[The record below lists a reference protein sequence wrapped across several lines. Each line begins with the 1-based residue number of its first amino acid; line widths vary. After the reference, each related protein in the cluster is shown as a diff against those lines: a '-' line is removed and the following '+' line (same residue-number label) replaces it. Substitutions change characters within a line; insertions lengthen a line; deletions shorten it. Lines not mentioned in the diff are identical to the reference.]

1 MFEYNLVT
9 TKLAINLL
17 TQSQNNLTA
26 TLAGLGLLG
35 NGETINT
42 LKQKFDL
49 IIKAA
54 FVEQEKL
61 SGKVYIIDEK
71 VQQSNEKLELAVS
84 HNTTEQERLLNL
96 KKEQGELQIAVRT
109 LEDKKKIFGSD
120 GNGKKADIQNEIVAI
135 KDNIKKT
142 ESDIKQI
149 EQVITDGVN
158 LIARY
163 GSLLDQANTAQAN
176 ANYHN
181 QFAQRWDIVGYGKK
195 RTRWGKVKNEAV
207 YGWVTNQ
214 EQVNLRDQ
222 YQNQA
227 NQLTADANSIQG
239 KVDDFNKNKS
249 TLQANKDSKNTEL
262 WLYIHELDAKQN
274 LLLFVGTQSDNELAL
289 VDLQIEQ
296 AKEDLQQ
303 LQITEIPN
311 QEKAVERTNQRVT
324 QGQSELD
331 RLRSDKGSAQ
341 KDLDTFVKDNQELL
355 ATDLSL
361 GLLKDAIAKVQ
372 GTIAS
377 LQGDL
382 AKPNQS
388 VDVINGLNKQI
399 GVEQGKLVQLKQ
411 QSQLLAL
418 EELEVNQ
425 ERLESLNGQ
434 LASEVSVNG
443 GVKINTIEG
452 YVILVPQLV
461 QQLTGLSDIW
471 VGNLKENHR
480 FTVEVNDLFQK
491 DIAAFE
497 SLTDYIG
504 DNLADPYEDYV
515 LNKVQLDEA
524 IALQDTQI
532 KYRDALAKA
541 VDDLGENIALQKK
554 SVQQSDELSGKL
566 EHIRDL
572 RSFEEGYGDLQTALG
587 KLASVDK
594 ADYESSDQK
603 VKKIAEDLLKKLDGN
618 EQYKL
623 VADKLR
629 LALNNYKTFVT
640 ANLQTYTNKYQGFLD
655 LQKNQIDDVKK
666 IQDEKDLK
674 SQGAIRN
681 YQAVRS
687 DITGNYY
694 FLSPARD
701 WSGAQAFAQS
711 AGGNLVT
718 INNQDE
724 QNWLF
729 QRYKSYVWIGLSD
742 HIQEGVW
749 RWVSGEPVT
758 YTNWLP
764 NQPDNWDGI
773 EDFVQLN
780 LTGDGRWNDLPHVG
794 IHNGNIQGI
803 VELNFQKYDQK
814 IQAVN
819 DKATADKARVTG
831 ELQSLHDQGIKVLI
845 SQTAEALRP
854 LLIDEV
860 NEEVTNKIAD
870 LPNQIDIQNNLYENS
885 ITIWKNLY
893 EIRSI
898 SRQSVDN
905 EQTLSEIINNNI
917 FSAFRVKK
925 LIYYNPDNQK
935 YYIDHRQIISLKSLS
950 HQNARNTFIELDVSK
965 VGYETAKNNIIENG
979 ITIVVDR
986 ALNSRINLSLKEIE
1000 DNLEASLQKYV
1011 EQKQTNVLSTVQVSI
1026 NDVNN
1031 KIYGLDT
1038 FKQAQ
1043 LAYRGIFTL
1052 ADGGWTDQNIFPR
1065 HLADVNGDGNA
1076 DIVGFA
1082 YQGVYVALA
1091 KGDGTFGEAKLAYR
1105 GIFTVTDGGWTSQD
1119 KYPRY
1124 LADINGDGNADIVGF
1139 AHYGVEVALAKGDG
1153 TFGEVKLATKDSFT
1167 VGNGGWISQDK
1178 YPRHLADINGDG
1190 KADIV
1195 GFGQDAVYT
1204 QLSNGDG
1211 TFGNIKIAT
1220 NEFSVT
1226 GGGWISQDKYPRFL
1240 ADINGDGN
1248 ADIVGFAHEGVYV
1261 ALAKGDGTFG
1271 NAQLGYRGIF
1281 TVADGGWTSQDKYP
1295 RYLADVNGDK
1305 KSDIVGFAHQ
1315 GVYIGLANGNGTF
1328 GEAQLAYRGIFTL
1341 GDGGWT
1347 NQNIY
1352 PRHLADINGDG
1363 NADIVGF
1370 AHQGV
1375 YVALNDVVKKQQEDL
1390 ENLKK
1395 FNEDKAISDL
1405 QKLRLE
1411 TAYLTLQAEK
1421 DPDKLQKYLQEY
1433 QFNQLTLNNIKQT
1446 TPPVQN
1452 LADNNLIGDFNNDKI
1467 NDTFHHWNVS
1477 GANELYLGRSDG
1489 SFTKFINPISTTAI
1503 NESPTNV
1510 FTGDFNGDNKSDLY
1524 FYWKTTGR
1532 NRLYISN
1539 GNGTFTQYFDPISTT
1554 AINGAPDYTITAD
1567 FNGDGKQDA
1576 YFFWKASGINRLY
1589 ISNGDGTFTQY
1600 LDPITTTLIN
1610 GSPDQVQVN
1619 DFNNDGKID
1628 IRFQWT
1634 TSNTIRTFLTKGN
1647 SIFSQ
1652 ALSLKEIRDQYYP
1665 DLNQADT
1672 LHNLQTQI
1680 DKEIGESEKQI
1691 EELKNSIIQKQADS
1705 AAATSQATW
1714 YEEQAATHWELSR
1727 KAGPTWVEIRW
1738 EKTRDWLGRADW
1750 EAVTVTHVD
1759 HHWIIWNTYTQQAA
1773 FLKEHSANLLQGIA
1787 TDTTNQN
1794 TASEILK
1801 QWQAANAVA
1810 DETALTQ
1817 SQLTTL
1823 LNQLDADRQLTAD
1836 KKQQIADWEK
1846 LLPTLQS
1853 QLQQAIKDAETA
1865 KNTVTQEW
1873 TEYQTSQEDY
1883 QTALGE
1889 VLTRRAQLQTQ
1900 GQILLQ
1906 EINAVNQWVKQQNTL
1921 LADEIS
1927 QVETLITQLTTQR
1940 DAIAPPPLV
1949 QGGDENLTKKAL
1961 LDQSIQLLNQKQT
1974 VLTSQQSTFIQKQT
1988 LLETQKK
1995 VIQAQ
2000 YQLLDAYLDSPDND
2014 TSSLE
2019 KLLTDTR
2026 ATLLEVQKLAE
2037 QAEASSNALTAL
2049 MDDVQTSLLLQNDKY
2064 LSAIKDK
2071 QQTLQDLLKAAEL
2084 KENDTLKATQKQLEL
2099 NNLEAQLIPI
2109 LQKAKDAGSKEAGKL
2124 LEVAAHN
2131 NFATVA
2137 ELYYRDYKDLA
2148 SDQGGGCA
2156 GGIARP
2162 EDLQLANY
2170 YYGEMLKY
2178 RQLKAEAE
2186 AQVVEFTQIRTLAD
2200 SQIAAIQQ
2208 QQTLAA
2214 QELAQLNKSIG
2225 NSQEQIEAK
2234 QEELAIAQFR
2244 IDALAQIRNWTEQ
2257 TVAQLL
2263 SVETLNLAQ
2272 AQLEQDIAKSRQ
2284 YLIDNTV
2291 KATLDKQ
2298 RLDIERDR
2306 QIAVT
2311 KLEQLNQI
2319 NTEKALQTAINDLRS
2334 DLGVNPLEDII
2345 QQAEYKGQLAGI
2357 LADLDTLKHQQPNL
2371 PESLRTLLA
2380 ATTQDIHSALQGK
2393 EAKTI
2398 QENLLNTA
2406 TALIEQSK
2414 KLNAEVT
2421 QLDQEEQHY
2430 VGLLKQSE
2438 TDLKGATKAL
2448 YDEIQRSGVLDKE
2461 KQLINAQNLEILY
2474 RIGYAHGAVDLSSQ
2488 LAKESQQI
2496 LSQIIEGRIAE
2507 RKVRKKAFVNELL
2520 GTATLIIAVAATAIT
2535 AGAALSAYAGV
2546 IAAGGTTAAAST
2558 AATAAIA
2565 ANASIVTTLQTVGA
2579 SLSAVQSAYNGDWKG
2594 AIFSAGMAALGAAE
2608 LGGFQ
2613 LPDIG
2618 LTNAVKDL
2626 GYQSFE
2632 GFQNFGQVRQ
2642 FASGVYNGYQ
2652 AIESGNTLAGFTS
2665 IVQAALAPFKES
2677 SYSYLYKASSSI
2689 YSGVE
2694 LAKEDNLLGAAS
2706 SFLNAVFTLG
2716 SNLSKTLGEHFSVS
2730 KDVLDI
2736 ISNLELGVNAA
2747 SAIKNVINNDSLE
2760 GWLSGIQQ
2768 VSDGFINYVNE
2779 NTPPP
2784 PPQTP
2789 IDLEQFLYIEDAI
2802 DKVNQDF
2809 QKLKESANGDK
2820 NKIDALSQIEFQIVT
2835 SLKQNNGAL
2844 EQADFEA
2851 FRINFLS
2858 NTDVNIKQFSET
2870 LNFFKAKGIEAFH
2883 NAENDDLKKYYSEE
2897 YPNYKQLPGHQKA
2910 VAIMSIMTGIDPRD
2924 LSDYLPGLGITGIKG
2939 FNWYSGFSDKLL
2951 LGTALHD
2958 VTDFLDDALKNQG
2971 IESWN
2976 KSVWGISNSTV
2987 SALKMFSDAVGKE
3000 VSDVVKETVQS
3011 ALKPINY
3018 TTKLLDPLIV
3028 DLSNDG
3034 LQLISLENST
3044 TRFDI
3049 DGDGYAENTAWVSP
3063 QDGILTIDLNHDGKI
3078 NNITEI
3084 FSEHYNNGTAKSGLE
3099 ALATLDSNKNGII
3112 SAADDQFN
3120 QILVWQD
3127 LNQDGISQP
3136 NELKTLT
3143 QHGITSITLNGLTSE
3158 TLQDGNIILTR
3169 SIFNRNDGTIGQIA
3183 DVAFLVTE
3191 TGFKVIQTPNGIQII
3206 AENNSATSLSIF
3218 NDNLNH
3224 TLNLADAKVQVAIG
3238 STGNDNFYT
3247 TASEGVFLSG
3257 AEGNDTLTGG
3267 SGNDWIIGDT
3277 GADQL
3282 FGKAGDD
3289 ILYIDAQDSKIDG
3302 GEGQDIAIVAT
3313 PQSVTLDLGLSNLET
3328 ALGNDGNDTFTNS
3341 GVVTVVID
3349 GGKGNDTLQGG
3360 AGDDVLNGGE
3370 GDDKL
3375 YGADGNDQL
3384 YGNEGNDELH
3394 GWKGSDTLY
3403 GGSDNDILYGQ
3414 QDNDFLYGEDGDDQ
3428 LQGNE
3433 GNDEIQAGNGSDSLY
3448 GGSGDDKLYGNT
3460 GNDKLYGED
3469 GNDQLY
3475 GNEGNDELHGWD
3487 GADTMYGG
3495 ADNDTLY
3502 GHQGNDSLFGDAGDD
3517 KLYGD
3522 PGDDVIQGGE
3532 GIDWLYGNV
3541 GNDTLKGNEGNDFLY
3556 GEDGNDQLSG
3566 GEGNDELNGSV
3577 GIDTLTGGEGKDV
3590 FRFSYPNESSKA
3602 NPDRIED
3609 FQPGSD
3615 RIDLPLAANI
3625 NDLTITRAAKQT
3637 TITHKTLDFA
3647 LILNGDIQL
3656 NSSDFIFPNSAIEAA
3671 GNTTFLK
3678 DIANKYF
3685 AQTGTTTPSA
3695 IKLNGTQIYQNIFP
3709 GWQTL
3714 AAETINGQNQ
3724 ILWKNT
3730 TDSYLHLWKL
3740 DANWDWQSS
3749 TGQWALNS
3757 PEAFTQESNF
3767 GIDANGDGVIG
3778 APYTPVE
3785 AVGGTQLVKDTSNK
3799 YFAQTGTTTPSAI
3812 KLNGTQIY
3820 QNIFSGW
3827 QTFAAETING
3837 QNQILWKNTTD
3848 SYLHLWKLD
3857 ANWDWQSSTGQWALN
3872 SPEAFTQESN
3882 FGIDANGDGVIGAPY
3897 TPVEAV
3903 GGTQLVKDT
3912 SNKYFAQTGTTTPS
3926 AIKLNGT
3933 QIYQNIFSGWQTF
3946 AAETINGQNQILWK
3960 NTTDSYLHLWKLD
3973 ANWDWQSSTGQWAL
3987 NSPEA
3992 FTQESNFGIDANG
4005 DGVIGAPYTP
4015 VETSGSTT
4023 LLKDPTNQYFAQTGT
4038 TTPLPIKLNGTQIYQ
4053 NIFPGWQTL
4062 AAETINGQNQI
4073 LWKNTTDS
4081 YLHLWKLDANWG
4093 WQSST
4098 GQWALNSPEALTQET
4113 NFGIDANG
4121 DGVIGAPYTPV
4132 ETSGSTTLLKDPT
4145 NQYFAQ
4151 TGITTPLSIKLNGTQ
4166 IYQNIFP
4173 GWQTLAAETIN
4184 GQNQILWKNTTDS
4197 YLHLWKLDVNWNWQS
4212 STGQWPLNSPESY
4225 TQETLFQLDANGD
4238 GKIGNPASLTLTGTS
4253 SSDTLVG
4260 GGNNDILT
4268 GAGGKDILIGGGG
4281 SDRFDY
4287 KTLTDSLLAIPDI
4300 ITDFNANND
4309 LLLVTTAR
4317 SGFTNAGA
4325 VTGLTVT
4332 EINAKLTPA
4341 SFAANYAAQ
4350 LTFATRTFVAIND
4363 ATAGFNATTDALIE
4377 VTGLTGTLN
4386 LNNFVTI

>member
-1 MFEYNLVT
+1 VT

-17 TQSQNNLTA
+17 TQSLNSLAA

-42 LKQKFDL
+42 LKQKLDL
-49 IIKAA
+49 IIKSA
-54 FVEQEKL
+54 FEEQHKL
-61 SGKVYIIDEK
+61 SSKVDIIDEK
-71 VQQSNEKLELAVS
+71 ILQSNEKLGLAVS
-84 HNTTEQERLLNL
+84 HYTTEQERLLNL
-96 KKEQGELQIAVRT
+96 KKEQGEMQIAVKT
-109 LEDKKKIFGSD
+109 LEDKKKILGTD

-142 ESDIKQI
+142 ETEIKKI
-149 EQVITDGVN
+149 EGQITDGVN
-158 LIARY
+158 LVARY
-163 GSLLDQANTAQAN
+163 GSLLYQAKTAQDN
-176 ANYHN
+176 ADYHG
-181 QFAQRWDIVGYGKK
+181 QFTRTWGIVGYDK
-195 RTRWGKVKNEAV
+195 RRRGFKIYHVAV
-207 YGWVTNQ
+207 EGWITNQ
-214 EQVNLRDQ
+214 AEVNLRDQ

-227 NQLTADANSIQG
+227 NQLNAEANNIQSQ
-239 KVDDFNKNKS
+239 VDDFNKNEF
-249 TLQANKDSKNTEL
+249 TLQKNKGSKNAEL

-289 VDLQIEQ
+289 VDLQIQQ
-296 AKEDLQQ
+296 AQEDLQQ

-311 QEKAVERTNQRVT
+311 QEKAVEGTNRRVI
-324 QGQSELD
+324 QIQSELD

-341 KDLDTFVKDNQELL
+341 KDLDIFVKDNQELL
-355 ATDLSL
+355 TTDLSL

-372 GTIAS
+372 GTIAN

-388 VDVINGLNKQI
+388 VNVIDGLNKQI
-399 GVEQGKLVQLKQ
+399 GVAQGKLAQLKQ
-411 QSQLLAL
+411 QSQFLAL
-418 EELEVNQ
+418 EELGVNQ

-452 YVILVPQLV
+452 YVVLVPQLV

-480 FTVEVNDLFQK
+480 CTVEVNDLFLK
-491 DIAAFE
+491 DIATFE
-497 SLTDYIG
+497 NLTDYIG

-524 IALQDTQI
+524 IALQDSQV

-572 RSFEEGYGDLQTALG
+572 IRYEKDYVLIKSQSQPSNQDYTSSIRT
-587 KLASVDK
+587 KL
-594 ADYESSDQK
+594 
-603 VKKIAEDLLKKLDGN
+603 INKLD
-618 EQYKL
+618 EEL
-623 VADKLR
+623 
-629 LALNNYKTFVT
+629 
-640 ANLQTYTNKYQGFLD
+640 TN
-655 LQKNQIDDVKK
+655 
-666 IQDEKDLK
+666 
-674 SQGAIRN
+674 R
-681 YQAVRS
+681 
-687 DITGNYY
+687 
-694 FLSPARD
+694 
-701 WSGAQAFAQS
+701 
-711 AGGNLVT
+711 
-718 INNQDE
+718 
-724 QNWLF
+724 
-729 QRYKSYVWIGLSD
+729 
-742 HIQEGVW
+742 
-749 RWVSGEPVT
+749 
-758 YTNWLP
+758 
-764 NQPDNWDGI
+764 
-773 EDFVQLN
+773 
-780 LTGDGRWNDLPHVG
+780 
-794 IHNGNIQGI
+794 
-803 VELNFQKYDQK
+803 
-814 IQAVN
+814 
-819 DKATADKARVTG
+819 
-831 ELQSLHDQGIKVLI
+831 
-845 SQTAEALRP
+845 
-854 LLIDEV
+854 
-860 NEEVTNKIAD
+860 IAD
-870 LPNQIDIQNNLYENS
+870 LPNQIELSLPNNISTNPANNHSYVLVTNQDTLTRL
-885 ITIWKNLY
+885 INLGGY
-893 EIRSI
+893 IVR
-898 SRQSVDN
+898 VDN
-905 EQTLSEIINNNI
+905 ELERSWLIDKFGTESFWLKRLLLPEIYKQYEPPIDE
-917 FSAFRVKK
+917 A
-925 LIYYNPDNQK
+925 NP
-935 YYIDHRQIISLKSLS
+935 R
-950 HQNARNTFIELDVSK
+950 
-965 VGYETAKNNIIENG
+965 IIE
-979 ITIVVDR
+979 IDSQQIVDYK
-986 ALNSRINLSLKEIE
+986 LDQQEQSIE
-1000 DNLEASLQKYV
+1000 TYLQKYV
-1011 EQKQTNVLSTVQVSI
+1011 EDTQNKILDAKNQQLKSVDVTQTNLAFSSQQDGFNAFNITFI
-1026 NDVNN
+1026 GF
-1031 KIYGLDT
+1031 GLGYD
-1038 FKQAQ
+1038 
-1043 LAYRGIFTL
+1043 
-1052 ADGGWTDQNIFPR
+1052 NR
-1065 HLADVNGDGNA
+1065 HRFMADVNGDGRA
-1076 DIVGFA
+1076 D
-1082 YQGVYVALA
+1082 
-1091 KGDGTFGEAKLAYR
+1091 FGRFE
-1105 GIFTVTDGGWTSQD
+1105 GG
-1119 KYPRY
+1119 
-1124 LADINGDGNADIVGF
+1124 
-1139 AHYGVEVALAKGDG
+1139 
-1153 TFGEVKLATKDSFT
+1153 
-1167 VGNGGWISQDK
+1167 GNGTPISLYFNLAGENGFTNLVYQLTPGTDIG
-1178 YPRHLADINGDG
+1178 YDNRH
-1190 KADIV
+1190 
-1195 GFGQDAVYT
+1195 
-1204 QLSNGDG
+1204 
-1211 TFGNIKIAT
+1211 
-1220 NEFSVT
+1220 
-1226 GGGWISQDKYPRFL
+1226 RFM
-1240 ADINGDGN
+1240 
-1248 ADIVGFAHEGVYV
+1248 
-1261 ALAKGDGTFG
+1261 
-1271 NAQLGYRGIF
+1271 
-1281 TVADGGWTSQDKYP
+1281 
-1295 RYLADVNGDK
+1295 ADVNGDGRADFGRFVGGGNGAPIFL
-1305 KSDIVGFAHQ
+1305 SFNLAGENGFTNQSYQLAPGTDIGYDNRHRFMADVNGDGRADFGRFVGGGNGAPIFLSFNLAGENGFTNQ
-1315 GVYIGLANGNGTF
+1315 SYQLAPSTDIGYDNRHRFMADVNGDGRADFGRFVGGGNGTPISLSF
-1328 GEAQLAYRGIFTL
+1328 NLAGEIGF
-1341 GDGGWT
+1341 T
-1347 NQNIY
+1347 NQIY
-1352 PRHLADINGDG
+1352 QLTPGTDIGYDNLPRFMTDVNGDG
-1363 NADIVGF
+1363 RADFGRFVGGGNGTSIYLSFILAGENGFSSNQYAFNTINAGFDKGYDNRDRFMADVNGDGRADFGRFVGGGNGTHIYLSF
-1370 AHQGV
+1370 NLTQSP
-1375 YVALNDVVKKQQEDL
+1375 QSEL
-1390 ENLKK
+1390 ELIQPIEEQAISNLK
-1395 FNEDKAISDL
+1395 N
-1405 QKLRLE
+1405 LRLE

-1421 DPDKLQKYLQEY
+1421 DPDKLNNYLQKYQSILNTKDKKLASWQESNQPTIDGTFNVKASFTPGPNYLVKANNYNY
-1433 QFNQLTLNNIKQT
+1433 Q
-1446 TPPVQN
+1446 
-1452 LADNNLIGDFNNDKI
+1452 IGDFNGDGKTDLIHFDVNNYVHLWYSQGDG
-1467 NDTFHHWNVS
+1467 TFTIKNFTPGGGYGVGVS
-1477 GANELYLGRSDG
+1477 NYNY
-1489 SFTKFINPISTTAI
+1489 K
-1503 NESPTNV
+1503 
-1510 FTGDFNGDNKSDLY
+1510 TGDFNGDGKTDLIHFDVNNY
-1524 FYWKTTGR
+1524 VHLWYSQGDGSFAIKNFTPGGGYGVGVNNYNYKTG
-1532 NRLYISN
+1532 
-1539 GNGTFTQYFDPISTT
+1539 
-1554 AINGAPDYTITAD
+1554 D
-1567 FNGDGKQDA
+1567 FNGDGKTDLIHFDVNNYVHLWYSQGDGSFA
-1576 YFFWKASGINRLY
+1576 IKNFTPGGNYEVGANNYNYQTGDFNGDGKTDLIHFVNSGKGYVVVWLSKGDGDFDVKSSFTPNPSYGVNNNNFNYKTGDFNGDGKTDLVHFIDPGNGY
-1589 ISNGDGTFTQY
+1589 VNVWNSNGDGTFDVKQSFT
-1600 LDPITTTLIN
+1600 P
-1610 GSPDQVQVN
+1610 SPSYGVN
-1619 DFNNDGKID
+1619 NNNFNYKVGDFDGDGKTDLIHFID
-1628 IRFQWT
+1628 PGNGYVDVWNSNGDSKT
-1634 TSNTIRTFLTKGN
+1634 TIETEANTAINNLRT
-1647 SIFSQ
+1647 
-1652 ALSLKEIRDQYYP
+1652 QYYP

-1672 LHNLQTQI
+1672 LSKLLTQI
-1680 DKEIGESEKQI
+1680 NKEIGESEKQI
-1691 EELKNSIIQKQADS
+1691 EELKDNITQKQAQS
-1705 AAATSQATW
+1705 NAALAQAEW
-1714 YEEQAATHWELSR
+1714 YEKQAKIHLELSH
-1727 KAGPTWVEIRW
+1727 KQGPTWVEWRIH
-1738 EKTRDWLGRADW
+1738 KTRTRWGKVKNNL
-1750 EAVTVTHVD
+1750 VPVTHVD
-1759 HHWIIWNTYTQQAA
+1759 HDWIIWNTYTQQAA
-1773 FLKEHSANLLQGIA
+1773 ALKQHSTDLLQGIA

-1794 TASEILK
+1794 TASDILK

-1817 SQLTTL
+1817 AQLTTL
-1823 LNQLDADRQLTAD
+1823 LNQLEANRQLTAD
-1836 KKQQIADWEK
+1836 KKKQIADWEK

-1853 QLQQAIKDAETA
+1853 QLQQSVKDAEIA

-1873 TEYQTSQEDY
+1873 TEYQTSQQDY

-1906 EINAVNQWVKQQNTL
+1906 EINAVNQWVNQQNTL

-1940 DAIAPPPLV
+1940 DAIALTPLDKA
-1949 QGGDENLTKKAL
+1949 GDENLTKKAL
-1961 LDQSIQLLNQKQT
+1961 LVQSIQLLTQKQT

-1995 VIQAQ
+1995 VIQTQ

-2037 QAEASSNALTAL
+2037 QAEARSNALTAL

-2071 QQTLQDLLKAAEL
+2071 QETLQDLLKAAEL

-2109 LQKAKDAGSKEAGKL
+2109 LQKAKDAGSQEAVKL

-2178 RQLKAEAE
+2178 RQLKAEAG
-2186 AQVVEFTQIRTLAD
+2186 AQVAEFTQIRTLAD
-2200 SQIAAIQQ
+2200 SQVAAIQQ

-2214 QELAQLNKSIG
+2214 QELAQLNKNIG

-2272 AQLEQDIAKSRQ
+2272 AQLEQNIAQNRQ

-2291 KATLDKQ
+2291 KAALDKQ

-2319 NTEKALQTAINDLRS
+2319 NTEKALLTAINDLRS

-2357 LADLDTLKHQQPNL
+2357 LADLDTLKQQQPNL
-2371 PESLRTLLA
+2371 PDSLNTLLT
-2380 ATTQDIHSALQGK
+2380 ATTKDIHSALQGK

-2398 QENLLNTA
+2398 QGNLLNTA
-2406 TALIEQSK
+2406 TALIEQSN
-2414 KLNAEVT
+2414 KLNIEVT
-2421 QLDQEEQHY
+2421 KLDQEEQKY
-2430 VGLLKQSE
+2430 IGLLKQSE

-2448 YDEIQRSGVLDKE
+2448 YEEIQRSGVLDKE
-2461 KQLINAQNLEILY
+2461 KQLINVQNLEILY
-2474 RIGYAHGAVDLSSQ
+2474 RIGYAQGAVDLSSQ

-2579 SLSAVQSAYNGDWKG
+2579 SLSAVQYAYNDDWKG
-2594 AIFSAGMAALGAAE
+2594 AIFNAGMAALGAAE
-2608 LGGFQ
+2608 LGGIQ

-2665 IVQAALAPFKES
+2665 IVQAALVPFKES
-2677 SYSYLYKASSSI
+2677 SYSYLYRASSSI

-2694 LAKEDNLLGAAS
+2694 LVKEDNLLGATS

-2747 SAIKNVINNDSLE
+2747 SAIKNVLNNDSLE

-2789 IDLEQFLYIEDAI
+2789 IDLEQFLNIEDAI
-2802 DKVNQDF
+2802 DRVNQEF

-2820 NKIDALSQIEFQIVT
+2820 IKIDALSQIEFQIVT
-2835 SLKQNNGAL
+2835 SLKQNKGAL
-2844 EQADFEA
+2844 KQADFEA

-2858 NTDVNIKQFSET
+2858 NTDVNVKQFSET

-2897 YPNYKQLPGHQKA
+2897 YPNYKQLPGHHKA
-2910 VAIMSIMTGIDPRD
+2910 VAIMSIMTGIDPKV
-2924 LSDYLPGLGITGIKG
+2924 LSDYLPGLGITGVKG
-2939 FNWYSGFSDKLL
+2939 FNWYSSFSDKIL

-2971 IESWN
+2971 IDSWN

-3034 LQLISLENST
+3034 LQLISLDISS

-3063 QDGILTIDLNHDGKI
+3063 QDGILTIDLNHDGTI

-3084 FSEHYNNGTAKSGLE
+3084 FSERYNNGTAKSGIE
-3099 ALATLDSNKNGII
+3099 ALATLDSNHNGII
-3112 SAADDQFN
+3112 SAADQQFN

-3136 NELKTLT
+3136 DELKTLT
-3143 QHGITSITLNGLTSE
+3143 QLGITSITLSGITTE
-3158 TLQDGNIILTR
+3158 TLQDGNIIRTR
-3169 SIFNRNDGTIGQIA
+3169 SIFNRNDGTLGQIA

-3218 NDNLNH
+3218 NDDLNH

-3257 AEGNDTLTGG
+3257 GEGNDTLTGG
-3267 SGNDWIIGDT
+3267 SGSDWIIGDT

-3282 FGKAGDD
+3282 FGKAGND
-3289 ILYIDAQDSKIDG
+3289 ILYIDAQDTKIDG

-3313 PQSVTLDLGLSNLET
+3313 SQAVTLDLGLSNLET

-3341 GVVTVVID
+3341 GAVNVVID

-3360 AGDDVLNGGE
+3360 ARDDVLHGGE

-3448 GGSGDDKLYGNT
+3448 GGSGDDKLYGNS
-3460 GNDKLYGED
+3460 GDDKLYGED
-3469 GNDQLY
+3469 GSDQLY

-3487 GADTMYGG
+3487 GADTIYGG
-3495 ADNDTLY
+3495 TDNDTLY

-3532 GIDWLYGNV
+3532 GLDWLYGNV
-3541 GNDTLKGNEGNDFLY
+3541 GNDTLKGNEGNDVLY
-3556 GEDGNDQLSG
+3556 GEDGNDYLYGNEGNDELYGNLGNDVLEGSDGDDKLFGEEGADSLNGGTGNDTLDGGAGIDTLIGGLGNDIYQIDSTTDIITELANQGTDTIQSAVTFSFANLANIENLTLTGSGNLNATGNTANNMLTGNSGINILNGGAGIDTLIGGLGNDIYQVDGTTDIITELANQGTDTIQSSVTFSLSNLANIENLTLTGSGNLNATGNTANNILTGNSGINILNGGAGIDTLIGGLGNDIYQVDSATDTITELTDQGIDTIQSSVTFSLAALPNIENLTLTSSAAINGTGNTLNNTLTGNSANNTLNG
-3566 GEGNDELNGSV
+3566 GEGNDMLNGSA
-3577 GIDTLTGGEGKDV
+3577 GI
-3590 FRFSYPNESSKA
+3590 
-3602 NPDRIED
+3602 
-3609 FQPGSD
+3609 
-3615 RIDLPLAANI
+3615 
-3625 NDLTITRAAKQT
+3625 
-3637 TITHKTLDFA
+3637 
-3647 LILNGDIQL
+3647 
-3656 NSSDFIFPNSAIEAA
+3656 
-3671 GNTTFLK
+3671 
-3678 DIANKYF
+3678 
-3685 AQTGTTTPSA
+3685 
-3695 IKLNGTQIYQNIFP
+3695 
-3709 GWQTL
+3709 
-3714 AAETINGQNQ
+3714 
-3724 ILWKNT
+3724 
-3730 TDSYLHLWKL
+3730 
-3740 DANWDWQSS
+3740 
-3749 TGQWALNS
+3749 
-3757 PEAFTQESNF
+3757 
-3767 GIDANGDGVIG
+3767 
-3778 APYTPVE
+3778 
-3785 AVGGTQLVKDTSNK
+3785 
-3799 YFAQTGTTTPSAI
+3799 
-3812 KLNGTQIY
+3812 
-3820 QNIFSGW
+3820 
-3827 QTFAAETING
+3827 
-3837 QNQILWKNTTD
+3837 
-3848 SYLHLWKLD
+3848 
-3857 ANWDWQSSTGQWALN
+3857 
-3872 SPEAFTQESN
+3872 
-3882 FGIDANGDGVIGAPY
+3882 
-3897 TPVEAV
+3897 
-3903 GGTQLVKDT
+3903 
-3912 SNKYFAQTGTTTPS
+3912 
-3926 AIKLNGT
+3926 
-3933 QIYQNIFSGWQTF
+3933 
-3946 AAETINGQNQILWK
+3946 
-3960 NTTDSYLHLWKLD
+3960 
-3973 ANWDWQSSTGQWAL
+3973 
-3987 NSPEA
+3987 
-3992 FTQESNFGIDANG
+3992 
-4005 DGVIGAPYTP
+4005 
-4015 VETSGSTT
+4015 
-4023 LLKDPTNQYFAQTGT
+4023 
-4038 TTPLPIKLNGTQIYQ
+4038 
-4053 NIFPGWQTL
+4053 
-4062 AAETINGQNQI
+4062 
-4073 LWKNTTDS
+4073 
-4081 YLHLWKLDANWG
+4081 
-4093 WQSST
+4093 
-4098 GQWALNSPEALTQET
+4098 
-4113 NFGIDANG
+4113 
-4121 DGVIGAPYTPV
+4121 
-4132 ETSGSTTLLKDPT
+4132 
-4145 NQYFAQ
+4145 
-4151 TGITTPLSIKLNGTQ
+4151 
-4166 IYQNIFP
+4166 
-4173 GWQTLAAETIN
+4173 
-4184 GQNQILWKNTTDS
+4184 
-4197 YLHLWKLDVNWNWQS
+4197 
-4212 STGQWPLNSPESY
+4212 
-4225 TQETLFQLDANGD
+4225 
-4238 GKIGNPASLTLTGTS
+4238 
-4253 SSDTLVG
+4253 DTLVG
-4260 GGNNDILT
+4260 GLGNDTYQVDSTTDTITELANQGTDTIQSSVTYSVVALTQVENLTLTGSSAINGTGNTANNTIIGNNANNILS
-4268 GAGGKDILIGGGG
+4268 GKAGKDTLTGGGG

-4287 KTLTDSLLAIPDI
+4287 KTLTDSLLANLDV
-4300 ITDFNANND
+4300 ITGFNANPGND

-4325 VTGLTVT
+4325 VTALTAT
-4332 EINAKLTPA
+4332 EIGSNLTPA
-4341 SFAANYAAQ
+4341 NFAANYAAQ
-4350 LTFATRTFVAIND
+4350 FTLGTRTFVAIND

-4377 VTGLTGTLN
+4377 VTSLTGTLN